1 MAGDV
6 VLWMLA
12 LLIGL
17 ILLGTHIGIALAVCS
32 AVGVWIMLGSVEAAL
47 SILSATPPMRPSAK
61 TSSR

>member
-32 AVGVWIMLGSVEAAL
+32 AVGVWIMLGSVEPRFPF
-47 SILSATPPMRPSAK
+47 SATPPMKRSGDV
-61 TSSR
+61 SR